1 MITFNFFDSYDSDQE
16 NNFLNYDFNK
26 DDFDITNEPILAPE
40 NQNYNFENLR
50 QIQNPEPVNEDKDK
64 DNHGSTENENSMLG
78 KKRNNNSDIEN
89 IKLDKKETKESTG
102 ESSLKKIKKDIFNSK
117 TKIERND
124 YLIKKFKVLCFS
136 KYATEKINN
145 MIRNCHFKNN
155 LKKCKVIRPDNK
167 VFYFK
172 NYKVIKKFLPIQIK
186 TIFVLQDE
194 NRKNQGKNATIFQKI
209 FNSKDLALN
218 PEVYEKLI
226 AFLEMTVEEVIREY
240 YDSKEFKHI
249 CLDEDIQKAN
259 QAFFNEKKFSF
270 LNNYGFLKLIKN
282 QY

>member
-1 MITFNFFDSYDSDQE
+1 MITFNFLDSYDSDQE
-16 NNFLNYDFNK
+16 NNFLNNDFK
-26 DDFDITNEPILAPE
+26 QDDFDITNEPILAPE
-40 NQNYNFENLR
+40 NQNSYFENIG

-64 DNHGSTENENSMLG
+64 DNHGSTENENLMLG

-117 TKIERND
+117 TKINRND

-249 CLDEDIQKAN
+249 CLDENIQKAN

>member
-1 MITFNFFDSYDSDQE
+1 MITFNFLDSYDSDQE

-26 DDFDITNEPILAPE
+26 DDFDITNEFAPE
-40 NQNYNFENLR
+40 NQNSYFENIG
-50 QIQNPEPVNEDKDK
+50 QIQNHEPVNEDK

-155 LKKCKVIRPDNK
+155 LKKFKVIRPDNK

-249 CLDEDIQKAN
+249 CLDEEIQKAN

>member
-1 MITFNFFDSYDSDQE
+1 
-16 NNFLNYDFNK
+16 
-26 DDFDITNEPILAPE
+26 
-40 NQNYNFENLR
+40 
-50 QIQNPEPVNEDKDK
+50 VNEDKN
-64 DNHGSTENENSMLG
+64 NHGSTENENSMLG